1 MSDEVKSK
9 LPEILEEHRD
19 SLLEQWIEKQ
29 LSTPKLRPDLM
40 KDAEIREQSE
50 NFINLLQEAVVG
62 NNLEDIERPN
72 WTPVRDVL
80 RDISHSRAQHGFS
93 PSETAKFVYSLK
105 ELLFVHLREKHDEKG
120 ELTDDYWTV
129 TVLLDQLGLYA
140 TEVFQQEREAVI
152 RRQQEE
158 MFELSA
164 PVVELWDGILALP
177 LIGTLDSRRT
187 QIVMEAL
194 LNEIAASQAEIAII
208 DITGVPAVDT
218 LTAQHL
224 QKTVTAARLMGA
236 DCLISGVRPQ
246 IAQTMVSVGLNF
258 GEVIT
263 KPTMS
268 GALAVALKLRGLLVQ
283 PLDQSNH
290 PGE

>member
-1 MSDEVKSK
+1 MLDEVQSQ
-9 LPEILEEHRD
+9 LPEVLDQHGQ
-19 SLLEQWIEKQ
+19 SVLEQWIEKQ

-40 KDAEIREQSE
+40 REAEIREQSAR
-50 NFINLLQEAVVG
+50 FIRLLRDAVEG
-62 NNLEDIERPN
+62 NNFSDIQRPN
-72 WTPVRDVL
+72 WQPMRDAL
-80 RDISHSRAQHGFS
+80 REIAHQRAQHGYS
-93 PSETAKFVYSLK
+93 PTETATFIYSLK
-105 ELLFVHLREKHDEKG
+105 ELLFVHLRDLHDDQG
-120 ELTDDYWTV
+120 QLTEDYWRT
-129 TVLLDQLGLYA
+129 TLMLDALGLYA
-140 TEVFQQEREAVI
+140 IEIFQQEREAVI

-164 PVVELWDGILALP
+164 PVVTLWDGILALP
-177 LIGTLDSRRT
+177 LIGTLDSKRT

-194 LNEIAASQAEIAII
+194 LNEIAESHAELAII

-268 GALAVALKLRGLLVQ
+268 GALAVALRLRGLLVR
-283 PLDQSNH
+283 PLKS
-290 PGE
+290 GE